1 MKLLTTMKTLT
12 IALAASV
19 TAAQAADVTL
29 KYLGRLQGEYL
40 FHRGVV
46 CSFDALH
53 VRTIGAYVFGRSVV
67 SLLG

>member
-29 KYLGRLQGEYL
+29 RFGHVGAPGSL
-40 FHRGVV
+40 FEASANAYAQCVADESNGTGWPN
-46 CSFDALH
+46 SFNQ
-53 VRTIGAYVFGRSVV
+53 
-67 SLLG
+67 